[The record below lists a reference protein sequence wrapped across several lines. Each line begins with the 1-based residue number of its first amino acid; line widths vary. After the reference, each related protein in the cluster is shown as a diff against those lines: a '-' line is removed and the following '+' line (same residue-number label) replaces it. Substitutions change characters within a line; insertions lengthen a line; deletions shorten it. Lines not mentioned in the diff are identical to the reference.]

1 MNKEYLFLFGF
12 LSHAIEDMQELQVW
26 VSLVRSRA
34 KNRGPEFS
42 DAALQEIE
50 ARLQNF
56 QKTCIRAQQVAEEL
70 YLMGE
75 D

>member
-12 LSHAIEDMQELQVW
+12 LSEAIEDIRNLQIW
-26 VSLVRSRA
+26 VSLVRNRA
-34 KNRGPEFS
+34 RTKGPEFS
-42 DAALQEIE
+42 DAAFLEIE
-50 ARLQNF
+50 SRLQGF
-56 QKTCIRAQQVAEEL
+56 QKTFIKAQQVAEEL

>member
-1 MNKEYLFLFGF
+1 MNKEYVFLFGF
-12 LSHAIEDMQELQVW
+12 LSTLSDDIRSLQVW
-26 VSLVRSRA
+26 VSLIRGRA
-34 KNRGPEFS
+34 KDRGPEFS

>member
-12 LSHAIEDMQELQVW
+12 LSELTGDLRDLQIW

-34 KNRGPEFS
+34 KNRAPEFS
-42 DAALQEIE
+42 DAAFQEIE
-50 ARLQNF
+50 ARLQSF

-70 YLMGE
+70 YLME
-75 D
+75 DD